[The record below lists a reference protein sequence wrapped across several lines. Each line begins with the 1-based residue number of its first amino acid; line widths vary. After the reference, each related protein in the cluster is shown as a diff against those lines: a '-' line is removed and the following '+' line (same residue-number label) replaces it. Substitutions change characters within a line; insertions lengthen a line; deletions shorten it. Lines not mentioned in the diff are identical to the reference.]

1 MSVWEA
7 LRSWIASTIFF
18 IYYAISTI
26 LFGIL
31 APFATVLLPKNFR
44 QPVLNLHNKGLLFVF
59 RVLCGVKVEIIGREN
74 IDKKRPVV
82 LVANHQSEWETYV
95 LQVLMAPV
103 STVLKKELLA
113 VPFFGWG
120 LRMVQPIAIDRS
132 QKTNALKQIISQGK
146 ERLEDGRS
154 VLIFPEGTRIAPN
167 EEQAFN
173 KGAAMLATS
182 ANVPILPVVHNAGY
196 TWPGKRWR
204 KFPGSIRV
212 VIGPVIESE
221 GKKTSALHEEMDAW
235 MRAEMAKLP
244 KGNALFSDEN

>member
-1 MSVWEA
+1 MSLWA
-7 LRSWIASTIFF
+7 SLRSWIGSTIFA
-18 IYYAISTI
+18 IYYTVSTI
-26 LFGIL
+26 IFGIL
-31 APFATVLLPKNFR
+31 APFATILLPKNYR

-59 RVLCGVKVEIIGREN
+59 RIFCGVKVEIVGLEHIN
-74 IDKKRPVV
+74 KNRPVV

-103 STVLKKELLA
+103 STVLKKELLS

-132 QKTNALKQIISQGK
+132 QRTNALKQIISQGK
-146 ERLEDGRS
+146 ERLDDGRS

-182 ANVPILPVVHNAGY
+182 AGVPILPVVHNAGY

-212 VIGPVIESE
+212 VIGPIIESE
-221 GKKTSALHEEMDAW
+221 GKKTSALHEEMDVW

-244 KGNALFSDEN
+244 KGNDFLF

>member
-1 MSVWEA
+1 MS
-7 LRSWIASTIFF
+7 LRSRVGSIIFF
-18 IYYAISTI
+18 VYYMLSTA

-31 APFATVLLPKNFR
+31 APIATLLLPKDYR
-44 QPVLNLHNKGLLFVF
+44 QPVLNQHNKGLLFVF
-59 RVLCGVKVEIIGREN
+59 RIFCGVKVEIIGREH
-74 IDKKRPVV
+74 IDKNRPVV

-103 STVLKKELLA
+103 STVLKKELLS

-120 LRMVQPIAIDRS
+120 LKMVQPIAIDRS
-132 QKTNALKQIISQGK
+132 KRTNALKQIISQGK

-154 VLIFPEGTRIAPN
+154 VLIFPEGTRIKPT
-167 EEQAFN
+167 EEKEFN

-182 ANVPILPVVHNAGY
+182 AKVPILPVVHNAGY
-196 TWPGKRWR
+196 AWPSKSFF
-204 KFPGSIRV
+204 KFPGSIRL

-221 GKKTSALHEEMDAW
+221 GKKTSELHDEMSAW

-244 KGNALFSDEN
+244 KGID

>member
-1 MSVWEA
+1 MSFFES
-7 LRSWIASTIFF
+7 LRSWLGSIVFF
-18 IYYAISTI
+18 SYYMVSTI
-26 LFGIL
+26 LFGAF
-31 APFATVLLPKNFR
+31 APIATVLLPKNAR

-59 RVLCGVKVEIIGREN
+59 RVACGVKVEVVGLEN
-74 IDKKRPVV
+74 INKARPSV
-82 LVANHQSEWETYV
+82 LVANHQSEWETYI
-95 LQVLMAPV
+95 LQVLFTPI
-103 STVLKKELLA
+103 STVLKKELLS

-132 QKTNALKQIISQGK
+132 QRTNALKQIISQGK

-182 ANVPILPVVHNAGY
+182 AKAPILPVVHNAGY
-196 TWPGKRWR
+196 AWPGRRWR

-221 GKKTSALHEEMDAW
+221 GKKTSALHEEMEAW
-235 MRAEMAKLP
+235 MRAEMGKLP
-244 KGNALFSDEN
+244 KGNDLLL

>member
-1 MSVWEA
+1 MNVWES
-7 LRSWIASTIFF
+7 LRSWVGSIIFF
-18 IYYAISTI
+18 IYYAVSTI
-26 LFGIL
+26 FFGVL

-59 RVLCGVKVEIIGREN
+59 RIFCGVKIEIIGREN
-74 IDKKRPVV
+74 IDKNRPVV

-146 ERLEDGRS
+146 ERLGDGRS

-167 EEQAFN
+167 AEQAFN

-212 VIGPVIESE
+212 VIGPMIESE
-221 GKKTSALHEEMDAW
+221 GKKTSVLHDEMDVW
-235 MRAEMAKLP
+235 MRTEMAKLP
-244 KGNALFSDEN
+244 KGNDFLF

>member
-1 MSVWEA
+1 MNIWESS
-7 LRSWIASTIFF
+7 RSWIGSTVFF
-18 IYYAISTI
+18 IYYMVST
-26 LFGIL
+26 LVFGIL
-31 APFATVLLPKNFR
+31 APFATVLLPKAYR

-59 RVLCGVKVEIIGREN
+59 RVACGVKVEIIGLEHIN
-74 IDKKRPVV
+74 KNRPVV

-103 STVLKKELLA
+103 STVLKKELLS

-132 QKTNALKQIISQGK
+132 QRTNALKQIISQGK
-146 ERLEDGRS
+146 ERLDDGRS

-182 ANVPILPVVHNAGY
+182 AGVPILPVVHNAGY

-212 VIGPVIESE
+212 VIGPIIESE
-221 GKKTSALHEEMDAW
+221 GKKTSALHEEMDVW

-244 KGNALFSDEN
+244 KGNDFLF

>member
-1 MSVWEA
+1 MSVSESA
-7 LRSWIASTIFF
+7 RSWIGSIVFF
-18 IYYAISTI
+18 AYYAVSTI
-26 LFGIL
+26 LFGAL
-31 APFATVLLPKNFR
+31 APLATLLLPKNAR
-44 QPVLNLHNKGLLFVF
+44 QPVLNLHNKGLLCAF
-59 RVLCGVKVEIIGREN
+59 RLLCGVKVEIIGREN
-74 IDKKRPVV
+74 IDKNRPVV

-120 LRMVQPIAIDRS
+120 LRMVKPIAIDRS
-132 QKTNALKQIISQGK
+132 QRTNALKQIISQGK

-167 EEQAFN
+167 EEQPFN

-196 TWPGKRWR
+196 TWPGRRWR

-212 VIGPVIESE
+212 VIGSIIESE
-221 GKKTSALHEEMDAW
+221 GKRTSVLHEEMDAW
-235 MRAEMAKLP
+235 MRSEMAKLP
-244 KGNALFSDEN
+244 KGNSSLD

>member
-1 MSVWEA
+1 MGVLGS
-7 LRSWIASTIFF
+7 LRSWVGSIVF
-18 IYYAISTI
+18 ILYYIVSTI
-26 LFGIL
+26 LFGVL

-44 QPVLNLHNKGLLFVF
+44 QPVLNMHNKGLLFVF
-59 RVLCGVKVEIIGREN
+59 RMVCGVKVEIVGKEN
-74 IDKKRPVV
+74 IDKNRPVV
-82 LVANHQSEWETYV
+82 LVANHQSEWETYI

-167 EEQAFN
+167 EVEAFN

-196 TWPGKRWR
+196 TWPGRRWR

-212 VIGPVIESE
+212 VIGEVIESE

-244 KGNALFSDEN
+244 KGNDILFK

>member
-1 MSVWEA
+1 MRLGIL
-7 LRSWIASTIFF
+7 LRSWIGSTIFF
-18 IYYAISTI
+18 VYYMLSTVF
-26 LFGIL
+26 FGVL
-31 APFATVLLPKNFR
+31 APFATVLLPKDYR
-44 QPVLNLHNKGLLFVF
+44 QPVLNQHNKGLLFVF
-59 RVLCGVKVEIIGREN
+59 RILCGVKIEIIGREHIN
-74 IDKKRPVV
+74 KNRPVV

-103 STVLKKELLA
+103 STVLKKELLS

-132 QKTNALKQIISQGK
+132 KRTNALKQIMSQGK

-154 VLIFPEGTRIAPN
+154 VLIFPEGTRTKPT
-167 EEQAFN
+167 ETKEFN

-182 ANVPILPVVHNAGY
+182 AKAPILPVVHNAGY
-196 TWPGKRWR
+196 AWPSKSFF
-204 KFPGSIRV
+204 KFPGSIRL

-221 GKKTSALHEEMDAW
+221 GKKTSELHNEMEQW

-244 KGNALFSDEN
+244 NGK

>member
-1 MSVWEA
+1 MSVCEST
-7 LRSWIASTIFF
+7 RSWIGSIVFF
-18 IYYAISTI
+18 VYYAVSTI
-26 LFGIL
+26 LFGAL
-31 APFATVLLPKNFR
+31 APFATVLLPKNAR
-44 QPVLNLHNKGLLFVF
+44 QPVLNLHNKGLLYAF
-59 RVLCGVKVEIIGREN
+59 RILCGVKVEIIGREH
-74 IDKKRPVV
+74 IDKSRPVV

-167 EEQAFN
+167 EEEAFN

-182 ANVPILPVVHNAGY
+182 SNVPILPVVHNAGY
-196 TWPGKRWR
+196 TWPGRRWR

-221 GKKTSALHEEMDAW
+221 GKKTSALHDEMNTW
-235 MRAEMAKLP
+235 MRTEMAKLP
-244 KGNALFSDEN
+244 KGNSTLD

>member
-1 MSVWEA
+1 MGVLGS
-7 LRSWIASTIFF
+7 LRSWIGSIVF
-18 IYYAISTI
+18 ILYYIVSTI
-26 LFGIL
+26 LFGVL

-44 QPVLNLHNKGLLFVF
+44 QPVLNMHNKGLLFVF
-59 RVLCGVKVEIIGREN
+59 RMVCGVKIEIVGKEN
-74 IDKKRPVV
+74 IDKNRPVV

-167 EEQAFN
+167 EVEAFN

-196 TWPGKRWR
+196 TWPGRRWR

-212 VIGPVIESE
+212 VIGEVIESE

-244 KGNALFSDEN
+244 KGNDILFK

>member
-1 MSVWEA
+1 MGVWES
-7 LRSWIASTIFF
+7 LKSWVGSIIFF
-18 IYYAISTI
+18 VYYAISTI
-26 LFGIL
+26 LFGAL
-31 APFATVLLPKNFR
+31 APLATVLLPKARR

-59 RVLCGVKVEIIGREN
+59 RIVCGVKVEIIGLEHIN
-74 IDKKRPVV
+74 KNRPFV

-103 STVLKKELLA
+103 STVLKKELLS

-132 QKTNALKQIISQGK
+132 QRTNALKQIISQGK

-196 TWPGKRWR
+196 VWPGKRWR

-212 VIGPVIESE
+212 VIGPIIESE
-221 GKKTSALHEEMDAW
+221 GKKTSQLHDEMDAW
-235 MRAEMAKLP
+235 MRTEMAKLP
-244 KGNALFSDEN
+244 KGNDFLF

>member
-1 MSVWEA
+1 MSVWESA
-7 LRSWIASTIFF
+7 RSWIGSIVFF
-18 IYYAISTI
+18 AYYAVSTI
-26 LFGIL
+26 LFGAL
-31 APFATVLLPKNFR
+31 APFATLLLPKNAR
-44 QPVLNLHNKGLLFVF
+44 QPVLNLHNKGLLCAF
-59 RVLCGVKVEIIGREN
+59 RLLCGVKVEIIGREN
-74 IDKKRPVV
+74 IDKNRPVV

-120 LRMVQPIAIDRS
+120 LRMVKPIAIDRS
-132 QKTNALKQIISQGK
+132 QRTNALKQIISQGK

-196 TWPGKRWR
+196 TWPGRRWR

-212 VIGPVIESE
+212 VIGSVIESE

-244 KGNALFSDEN
+244 KGNSSLD

>member
-1 MSVWEA
+1 MSVWESM
-7 LRSWIASTIFF
+7 RSWVASTVFF
-18 IYYAISTI
+18 IYYAVSTV
-26 LFGIL
+26 LFGVL
-31 APFATVLLPKNFR
+31 SPFAGVLLPKNAR
-44 QPVLNLHNKGLLFVF
+44 QPVLNLHNKGLLFIF
-59 RVLCGVKVEIIGREN
+59 RVLCGVKIEIIGREN
-74 IDKKRPVV
+74 IDKSRPVV

-132 QKTNALKQIISQGK
+132 QKINALKQIISQGK

-154 VLIFPEGTRIAPN
+154 VLIFPEGTRSAPN
-167 EEQAFN
+167 EERSFN

-182 ANVPILPVVHNAGY
+182 ASAPILPVVHNAGY

-204 KFPGSIRV
+204 KFSGSIRV

-221 GKKTSALHEEMDAW
+221 GKKTSALHDEMDAW
-235 MRAEMAKLP
+235 MRTEMTQLP
-244 KGNALFSDEN
+244 KGNALFSD

>member
-1 MSVWEA
+1 MSIGTL
-7 LRSWIASTIFF
+7 LRSWVGSTVFF
-18 IYYAISTI
+18 VYYMLSTV
-26 LFGIL
+26 LFGL
-31 APFATVLLPKNFR
+31 MAPFATIILPKNAR

-59 RVLCGVKVEIIGREN
+59 RVLCGVKIEIIGREHIN
-74 IDKKRPVV
+74 KERPVV

-103 STVLKKELLA
+103 STVLKKELLS

-132 QKTNALKQIISQGK
+132 KRTNALKQIMSQGK

-154 VLIFPEGTRIAPN
+154 VLIFPEGTRTKPT
-167 EEQAFN
+167 EEKEFN

-196 TWPGKRWR
+196 AWPSKSFL
-204 KFPGSIRV
+204 KKPGAIRV

-221 GKKTSALHEEMDAW
+221 GKKTGQLHDEMTAW

-244 KGNALFSDEN
+244 KGA

>member
-1 MSVWEA
+1 MSVWES
-7 LRSWIASTIFF
+7 LRSWIASIIFF
-18 IYYAISTI
+18 IYYAVSTI
-26 LFGIL
+26 LFGVL
-31 APFATVLLPKNFR
+31 APFATVLMPKNFR

-59 RVLCGVKVEIIGREN
+59 RIFCGVKVEIIGREN
-74 IDKKRPVV
+74 IDKNRPVV

-167 EEQAFN
+167 AEQAFN

-221 GKKTSALHEEMDAW
+221 GKKTSALHDEMDAW

-244 KGNALFSDEN
+244 KGNALFSD

>member
-1 MSVWEA
+1 MSLWES
-7 LRSWIASTIFF
+7 LRSWIGSAIFF
-18 IYYAISTI
+18 VYYVLSTV
-26 LFGIL
+26 LFGAL
-31 APFATVLLPKNFR
+31 APLATLLLPKAFR

-59 RVLCGVKVEIIGREN
+59 RVFCGVKIEFVGLEN
-74 IDKKRPVV
+74 IDRQRAFV
-82 LVANHQSEWETYV
+82 LVANHQSEWETYL

-103 STVLKKELLA
+103 STVLKKELLS

-132 QKTNALKQIISQGK
+132 QRTNALKQIISQGK
-146 ERLEDGRS
+146 ERIEDGRS

-167 EEQAFN
+167 QEQAFN

-182 ANVPILPVVHNAGY
+182 AKAPILPVVHNAGY

-204 KFPGSIRV
+204 KFSGSIRV
-212 VIGPVIESE
+212 VVGPVIESE
-221 GKKTSALHEEMDAW
+221 GKKTSELHDEMDVW

-244 KGNALFSDEN
+244 KGNEYVYND

>member
-1 MSVWEA
+1 MSVFESA
-7 LRSWIASTIFF
+7 RSWISSIVFF
-18 IYYAISTI
+18 VYYAVSTI
-26 LFGIL
+26 LFGVL
-31 APFATVLLPKNFR
+31 APLATVLLPKNAR

-59 RVLCGVKVEIIGREN
+59 RTLCGVKIEIVGREN
-74 IDKKRPVV
+74 IDKSRPVV

-103 STVLKKELLA
+103 STVLKKELLS

-167 EEQAFN
+167 EVEAFN

-196 TWPGKRWR
+196 TWPGRRWR
-204 KFPGSIRV
+204 KHSGSIRV

-221 GKKTSALHEEMDAW
+221 GKKTSVLHEEMDTW

-244 KGNALFSDEN
+244 KGNSTLG

>member
-1 MSVWEA
+1 M
-7 LRSWIASTIFF
+7 
-18 IYYAISTI
+18 ISTI
-26 LFGIL
+26 AFGAL
-31 APFATVLLPKNFR
+31 APIATLLLPKNAR
-44 QPVLNLHNKGLLFVF
+44 QPVLNLHNKGLLFIF
-59 RVLCGVKVEIIGREN
+59 RVACGVKVEVVGLEN
-74 IDKKRPVV
+74 INKARPSV
-82 LVANHQSEWETYV
+82 LVANHQSEWETYI
-95 LQVLMAPV
+95 LQVLFAPI
-103 STVLKKELLA
+103 STVLKKELLS

-132 QKTNALKQIISQGK
+132 QRTNALKQIISQGK
-146 ERLEDGRS
+146 ERIEDGRS

-182 ANVPILPVVHNAGY
+182 ANAPILPVVHNAGY
-196 TWPGKRWR
+196 TWPGRRWR

-221 GKKTSALHEEMDAW
+221 GKKTSALHEEMDTW

-244 KGNALFSDEN
+244 KGNNSLD

>member
-1 MSVWEA
+1 M
-7 LRSWIASTIFF
+7 
-18 IYYAISTI
+18 
-26 LFGIL
+26 
-31 APFATVLLPKNFR
+31 
-44 QPVLNLHNKGLLFVF
+44 
-59 RVLCGVKVEIIGREN
+59 LCGVKVEIIGREHIN
-74 IDKKRPVV
+74 KDRPVV

-103 STVLKKELLA
+103 STVLKKELLS

-132 QKTNALKQIISQGK
+132 KRTNALKQIMSQGK

-154 VLIFPEGTRIAPN
+154 VLIFPEGTRTKPT
-167 EEQAFN
+167 EEKEFN

-182 ANVPILPVVHNAGY
+182 AKVPILPVVHNAGY
-196 TWPGKRWR
+196 AWPSKSFF
-204 KFPGSIRV
+204 KNPGSIRM

-221 GKKTSALHEEMDAW
+221 GKKTSELHDEMTTW

-244 KGNALFSDEN
+244 KG

>member
-1 MSVWEA
+1 MGVWES
-7 LRSWIASTIFF
+7 LRSWVGSIIFF
-18 IYYAISTI
+18 VYYAISTI
-26 LFGIL
+26 LFGAL
-31 APFATVLLPKNFR
+31 APLATVLLPKACR

-59 RVLCGVKVEIIGREN
+59 RVVCGVKVEIIGLEHIN
-74 IDKKRPVV
+74 KNRPFV

-103 STVLKKELLA
+103 STVLKKELLS

-167 EEQAFN
+167 EVEAFN

-221 GKKTSALHEEMDAW
+221 GKKTSQLHDEMDVW
-235 MRAEMAKLP
+235 MRTEMAKLP
-244 KGNALFSDEN
+244 KGNDFLF

>member
-1 MSVWEA
+1 MLES
-7 LRSWIASTIFF
+7 LRSWVGSVFF
-18 IYYAISTI
+18 ALYYMVSTI
-26 LFGIL
+26 LFGVL
-31 APFATVLLPKNFR
+31 APFATILLPKNAR

-59 RVLCGVKVEIIGREN
+59 RVACGVKVEIIGREHIN
-74 IDKKRPVV
+74 KNRPVV

-103 STVLKKELLA
+103 STVLKKELLS

-167 EEQAFN
+167 EVEAFN

-196 TWPGKRWR
+196 TWPGRRWR
-204 KFPGSIRV
+204 KFPGTIRV
-212 VIGPVIESE
+212 VIGEVIESE
-221 GKKTSALHEEMDAW
+221 GKKTSALHEEMDVW

-244 KGNALFSDEN
+244 KGNDILFK